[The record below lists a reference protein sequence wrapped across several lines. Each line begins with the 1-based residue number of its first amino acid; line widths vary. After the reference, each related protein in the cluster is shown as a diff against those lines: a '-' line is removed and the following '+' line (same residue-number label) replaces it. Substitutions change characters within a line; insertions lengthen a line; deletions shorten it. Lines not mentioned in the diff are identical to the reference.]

1 MTRHLDT
8 TAPSGRL
15 YRNMIHLARRQDDAE
30 LERLLLER
38 LHKSKPRRSAT
49 PDGCEIIELATA
61 EGPAAKTTE
70 GSPFWKDQTFWT
82 DLIQFLAFFSA
93 SLLGFLHV
101 LHLITLQFPIHSG

>member
-1 MTRHLDT
+1 MAHHTDT
-8 TAPSGRL
+8 TAHSGRL
-15 YRNMIHLARRQDDAE
+15 YRNMIHIARRQDDEE

-38 LHKSKPRRSAT
+38 LHRSKPRRSAT

-61 EGPAAKTTE
+61 EGPAATITE
-70 GSPFWKDQTFWT
+70 IPPFWKDQTFWT

-93 SLLGFLHV
+93 SLAGFLHV